1 LNLYLKNDFSLQQ
14 VTRNLKEVT
23 VMSFSNA
30 LKMCRTQKRVSKTK
44 LAELS
49 GLSISYLTLLEQG
62 KRDPNLSTI
71 EKICKALNIP
81 ISIFIFLAFDKN
93 EIDGISHELA
103 KMLSLTAL
111 QLIESS
117 DDS

>member
-1 LNLYLKNDFSLQQ
+1 
-14 VTRNLKEVT
+14 
-23 VMSFSNA
+23 MSFGNA
-30 LKMCRTQKRVSKTK
+30 LKMCRTQKKVSKTK

-49 GLSISYLTLLEQG
+49 GLSISYLTLLEKD

-71 EKICKALNIP
+71 EKICDALNIP
-81 ISIFIFLAFDKN
+81 ISIFIFLAFDKK

-103 KMLSLTAL
+103 KQLSLTAL
-111 QLIESS
+111 QLIEPDS

>member
-1 LNLYLKNDFSLQQ
+1 MNFG
-14 VTRNLKEVT
+14 
-23 VMSFSNA
+23 NA

-44 LAELS
+44 LAKLS

-71 EKICKALNIP
+71 EKICGSLNIP
-81 ISIFIFLAFDKN
+81 ISIFIFLACDKN
-93 EIDGISHELA
+93 EIDNISHELA

-111 QLIESS
+111 QLIESCP